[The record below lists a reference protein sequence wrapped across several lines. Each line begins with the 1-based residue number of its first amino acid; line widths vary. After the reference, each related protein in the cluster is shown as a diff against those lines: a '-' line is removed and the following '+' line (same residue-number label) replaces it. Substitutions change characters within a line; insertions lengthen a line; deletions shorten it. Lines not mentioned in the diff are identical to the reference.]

1 MSIDVVKFLLL
12 PLRIFVALGLA
23 SGLIMFLPD
32 KIISTLCLNV
42 IKQNWSP
49 ALGIIFI
56 ISLSM
61 FIVFIAGEFWKSIKR
76 WYNFIM
82 LKRSQYK
89 FLKRLPQEKVEFI
102 KMFIAAPGHTIPLPY
117 QNGIVLEMTHHHVIS
132 PAGNT
137 HLINPLNPTMKYFLQ
152 PWVIDRIQDH
162 QCLCEMYKV
171 DSIEEIMENP
181 YA

>member
-61 FIVFIAGEFWKSIKR
+61 FIVFIAGEF
-76 WYNFIM
+76 
-82 LKRSQYK
+82 
-89 FLKRLPQEKVEFI
+89 
-102 KMFIAAPGHTIPLPY
+102 
-117 QNGIVLEMTHHHVIS
+117 
-132 PAGNT
+132 
-137 HLINPLNPTMKYFLQ
+137 
-152 PWVIDRIQDH
+152 
-162 QCLCEMYKV
+162 
-171 DSIEEIMENP
+171 
-181 YA
+181 